1 MGDRPDDVWWALTL
15 IFADIDAQG
24 GVDGDESVAL
34 GETLDVLRGL
44 LDMHKQLGR
53 KKVALSAKN
62 LEATRERDAA
72 LGRLAE
78 LRVVLPP
85 NVLATTSET
94 EKQNEQ

>member
-1 MGDRPDDVWWALTL
+1 MGDRPDDVWGALTL

-78 LRVVLPP
+78 HRVVLPP